1 MGGEEEHQGS
11 FQDDYT
17 KCKGLG
23 TGRSLQGHGGWEG
36 VLSQSWNRTFVGGGD
51 KPQKDK
57 VRHRAVCNGERKDG
71 FQGQLNRPRV
81 GLVLVQVGGWGES
94 HSDI

>member
-1 MGGEEEHQGS
+1 MQGAGYKRPK
-11 FQDDYT
+11 DAACGDM
-17 KCKGLG
+17 
-23 TGRSLQGHGGWEG
+23 GGWEG
-36 VLSQSWNRTFVGGGD
+36 VLSQNCNRTFAGGGD

-57 VRHRAVCNGERKDG
+57 VSHREVCNRERKDG

-81 GLVLVQVGGWGES
+81 GLVLVQVGGWGQS